1 MAAEPSERRNSNSQL
16 LHELES
22 LSQSLY
28 QSHTARRT
36 ASLVLPRSSAPPSA
50 PLVSDDHPEPRNRH
64 RRLSMS
70 PWRSR
75 PKPDHHIPTTAAADS
90 STEAVAATTDKKGIW
105 NWKPMRALS
114 HIGMHKLGCLF
125 SVEVVAVQGLPASM
139 NGLRLSVHVRKK
151 ETRDGAVQTM
161 PSRVLQGCADFEE
174 MLFIR
179 CHIYCTGGGSDKKPL
194 QLEPRPF
201 LVSVLAIDA
210 PELDFGKSSVDL
222 SALVRESMERN
233 LEGVRLKQR
242 EARFGL
248 SGKARG
254 GELVLKL
261 GFQIME
267 DGGVGL
273 YGQHTE
279 AKRGKHSAASPS
291 SSTSSPFARKHSKS
305 SFSVT
310 SPRIPSRSESFQSSV
325 PAVDVHGMDEL
336 NLDEPASPPPPQ
348 PQQPAPASAEAEA
361 DIDVPDFE
369 VVDKGVEILEEGAR
383 AEGGDPPDS
392 EAAAAGEVVKEVVVG
407 HDPAHERRMTELDS
421 IAKQIMAL
429 ESMIGDGNA
438 DGGDDGLFK
447 ESEPQRLD
455 AEEETVTREFLQ
467 MLELE
472 ERKSKF
478 DSSMP
483 KSDDD
488 EPFDSKSYLSDLG
501 KGLGPVVQT
510 RDGGYLMS
518 TNPFDVIV
526 SKRESPKLAMQLS
539 RPLVLPPRD
548 SDTGFEVFQRMAALG
563 ADELSAR
570 LLSVAAMDELTGK
583 TAEQV
588 AFEGIASAIVSARG
602 KEEGASSSAA
612 RSIAAVKAMAS
623 AMAEG
628 RRERI
633 VSGIW
638 NVREGAAVA
647 AEEMVTFA
655 AQKIEAMAVE
665 AVKVQAEMGEED
677 APFEMSPLA
686 TGDERVL
693 SEVVP
698 LEEWVKRE
706 SGRGEAVTV
715 LVVVQMRDTVRR
727 YEVVGAPMVVLV
739 QGVAEEEER
748 FKVVS
753 LHVGG
758 LKVRGGGGKRSVW
771 DAEKQRL
778 TAAQWLVA
786 YGMGK
791 AGGKKG
797 KNAQQGKGGQ
807 DSMWSLSA
815 RVMADMWIKS
825 MRNPD
830 VKFPK

>member
-1 MAAEPSERRNSNSQL
+1 MAEPSERRNSNSQL

-28 QSHTARRT
+28 QSHTARRS
-36 ASLVLPRSSAPPSA
+36 ASLVLPRNSAPTRPSA
-50 PLVSDDHPEPRNRH
+50 PLVSDGHPEPRNRH

-75 PKPDHHIPTTAAADS
+75 PKPDHHIPTITTTTTTTTDS
-90 STEAVAATTDKKGIW
+90 SSEAEATTTDKKGIW

-174 MLFIR
+174 TLFVR

-233 LEGVRLKQR
+233 IEGVRLKQR
-242 EARFGL
+242 EACFGL

-310 SPRIPSRSESFQSSV
+310 SPRIPSRLESFQSSV
-325 PAVDVHGMDEL
+325 PPVDVHGMDEL
-336 NLDEPASPPPPQ
+336 NLDEPASPPLQ
-348 PQQPAPASAEAEA
+348 PQQPARASAEAEA

-369 VVDKGVEILEEGAR
+369 VVTRGWR
-383 AEGGDPPDS
+383 S
-392 EAAAAGEVVKEVVVG
+392 SRR
-407 HDPAHERRMTELDS
+407 AHERRVEILRIPMRRRR
-421 IAKQIMAL
+421 
-429 ESMIGDGNA
+429 G
-438 DGGDDGLFK
+438 
-447 ESEPQRLD
+447 RWLD

-478 DSSMP
+478 DSSTP

-488 EPFDSKSYLSDLG
+488 DPFDSKSYLSDLG

-612 RSIAAVKAMAS
+612 RSIAAVKTMAS

-638 NVREGAAVA
+638 NVKEGAVS
-647 AEEMVTFA
+647 AEEMVAFA

-665 AVKVQAEMGEED
+665 ALKVQAEMGEED

-686 TGDERVL
+686 SGDERVL

-706 SGRGEAVTV
+706 CGRGEAVTV

-739 QGVAEEEER
+739 QGVEEEEER

-807 DSMWSLSA
+807 NSMWSLSA

-830 VKFPK
+830 VKFRK